1 MTRTITGEWL
11 SDPGVAGIM
20 AMLNRAGFHAW
31 FVGGCVRDAILG
43 LQVGDIDVATDAR
56 PDQVLALAAA
66 QGVKAVPTGLAHGT
80 VTLVAG
86 RVVEVTT
93 LRRDVATDG
102 RRAVV
107 EFSSDMDA
115 DAARRDLTINAL
127 YAYPDGVVH
136 DPMGGYDDLMAR
148 RIRFIG
154 DAGHRIRED
163 YLRSLRF
170 FRFYAWYGDP
180 DHGPDPDALA
190 AISANLDGLETV
202 SRERVGAE
210 IKKLLTAPDPARAT
224 AAMAQTGV
232 LSLILPGADA
242 YCLALL
248 VHFEGQ
254 VGAGPAPIRRL
265 TVLGGSGIT
274 KSLRLSRAEAAS
286 LDAIRTAAAQRD
298 PPSALGYRLG
308 GDLALDAVLARA
320 ALTGTAPPGTAPA
333 DIARG
338 AAAKFPIKARDLAPL
353 EGPALGKRLKA
364 LEDRWTASDFKL
376 ARAALLA

>member
-1 MTRTITGEWL
+1 M
-11 SDPGVAGIM
+11 
-20 AMLNRAGFHAW
+20 
-31 FVGGCVRDAILG
+31 
-43 LQVGDIDVATDAR
+43 
-56 PDQVLALAAA
+56 
-66 QGVKAVPTGLAHGT
+66 
-80 VTLVAG
+80 TLVAG

-254 VGAGPAPIRRL
+254 AGAGPAPIRRL
-265 TVLGGSGIT
+265 AGSWWFGHHQVPAAQPGRSCKSGRDPNRRSAARSTFGAGLPVGWRPGAGRGSGAGGADRDGT
-274 KSLRLSRAEAAS
+274 TWHRAGRYRPRGGGEISHQGARSGSARRAGAWQTAESARGS
-286 LDAIRTAAAQRD
+286 LD
-298 PPSALGYRLG
+298 RLG
-308 GDLALDAVLARA
+308 FQAC
-320 ALTGTAPPGTAPA
+320 
-333 DIARG
+333 ARG
-338 AAAKFPIKARDLAPL
+338 ASGL
-353 EGPALGKRLKA
+353 
-364 LEDRWTASDFKL
+364 TV
-376 ARAALLA
+376 